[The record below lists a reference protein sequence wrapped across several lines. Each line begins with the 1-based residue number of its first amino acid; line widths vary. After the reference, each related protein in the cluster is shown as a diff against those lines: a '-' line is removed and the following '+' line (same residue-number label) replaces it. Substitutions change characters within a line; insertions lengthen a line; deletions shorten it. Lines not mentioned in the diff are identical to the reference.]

1 MHIASRFVGAA
12 VAVAMVSL
20 AGCGGGGGD
29 SEGPEPEA
37 AAFLADA
44 ADAEQ
49 AAGLQADM
57 EQAPL
62 AALGCRAGRTCR
74 LSGSVV
80 DRGSGEFIIPGCSPV
95 TTSSSGRA
103 ILNVSFTGS
112 LQQAGRYRV
121 RVSSGTY
128 RFETTVS
135 SMTCQTPGGP
145 ITVPGNTSS
154 NVVAAQT
161 GNVIVVS
168 DGHNL
173 TVTGTM
179 VGTTPP
185 GCTGGNRY
193 VGDVIGLSNPMV
205 TLHGSMACTIGGGTF
220 RMKSTVK
227 LIGTL

>member
-1 MHIASRFVGAA
+1 MHVANRFVGAA
-12 VAVAMVSL
+12 AAVVMVAL
-20 AGCGGGGGD
+20 AGCGGGD
-29 SEGPEPEA
+29 AEGPEPEA

-49 AAGLQADM
+49 AAGLQAAM
-57 EQAPL
+57 EPEPL
-62 AALGCRAGRTCR
+62 VAALGCRVGRTCR

-80 DRGSGEFIIPGCSPV
+80 DRGSGEFIIAGCSPV
-95 TTSSSGRA
+95 TASSSGRA

-112 LQQAGRYRV
+112 LQQAGRYVV

-154 NVVAAQT
+154 NVVAART
-161 GNVIVVS
+161 GNVVVIS
-168 DGHNL
+168 DGRNL
-173 TVTGTM
+173 TVTGSM

-205 TLHGSMACTIGGGTF
+205 TLRGFMSCTMGGGTF
-220 RMKSTVK
+220 RVTSTVK
-227 LIGTL
+227 LAGTL